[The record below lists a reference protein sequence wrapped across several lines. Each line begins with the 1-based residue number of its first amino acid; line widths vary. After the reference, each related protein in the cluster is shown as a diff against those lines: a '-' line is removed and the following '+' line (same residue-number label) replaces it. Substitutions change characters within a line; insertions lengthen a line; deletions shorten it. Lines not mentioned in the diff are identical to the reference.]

1 MSSRAVMVRRSIS
14 SAADDHGWSRDH
26 NGSVLRVAGNG
37 IAGVDQILY
46 VKLGGFADVR
56 QRLFRRV
63 SPGVAPLQGRTERV
77 VRRGAVFKTVFLD
90 DDAEHV
96 GLHGPIIIL
105 FALLPFVE
113 AAGGRK

>member
-1 MSSRAVMVRRSIS
+1 
-14 SAADDHGWSRDH
+14 
-26 NGSVLRVAGNG
+26 
-37 IAGVDQILY
+37 
-46 VKLGGFADVR
+46 
-56 QRLFRRV
+56 
-63 SPGVAPLQGRTERV
+63 VAPLQGRTERV